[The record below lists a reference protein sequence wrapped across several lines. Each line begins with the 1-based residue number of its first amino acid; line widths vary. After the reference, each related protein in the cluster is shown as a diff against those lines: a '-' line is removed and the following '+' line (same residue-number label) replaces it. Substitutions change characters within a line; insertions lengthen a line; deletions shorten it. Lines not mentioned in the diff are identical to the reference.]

1 MAGHN
6 DVNVHSCRSTQT
18 LTTLRSDMDPRGLFM
33 LSLIYVYH
41 SPFEAGQPSSRYTEN
56 QRNYFLLPQLCH
68 TELTRASSEFTLQ
81 PLA

>member
-6 DVNVHSCRSTQT
+6 DLLVRSCRSTQT
-18 LTTLRSDMDPRGLFM
+18 LTTLQSEMDPRGLFT

-41 SPFEAGQPSSRYTEN
+41 SPFEAERPSSRYTEN

-68 TELTRASSEFTLQ
+68 TELTRAGSEFTLQ